1 MKTAPALRT
10 LTSSFKILIMNAQN
24 NNTKHKY
31 LPTFFNI
38 ATHNTRSFLD
48 PLKQQLLVDLYSLN
62 HLDIV
67 ALQETNFANSFHCF
81 PLKTICNNNF
91 IPFFSTDTNTRRSGF
106 GVGFLVKKYLA
117 DHIFHYTSYFN
128 HIFCLDFQFKNKNK
142 FRVINIYLSCS
153 DEPLRQ
159 QTIQQVRTLIEE
171 AIRANYYIVILGDF
185 N

>member
-1 MKTAPALRT
+1 MKTALALRT
-10 LTSSFKILIMNAQN
+10 LTSSFKFLIMNAQN

-48 PLKQQLLVDLYSLN
+48 PLKQQLLVDLYSIN
-62 HLDIV
+62 HLNIV

-91 IPFFSTDTNTRRSGF
+91 ISFFSTDTDTHCSGF

-117 DHIFHYTSYFN
+117 DHIFHHSSYFN
-128 HIFCLDFQFKNKNK
+128 RIFCLDFQFKNKNK

-153 DEPLRQ
+153 DESFVNKQSNKCAHLWKMLFVL
-159 QTIQQVRTLIEE
+159 T
-171 AIRANYYIVILGDF
+171 
-185 N
+185 